1 MAGDANMC
9 RVFHYFNAGGSGGSG
24 GSGWGAG
31 GDAAVGRGEGLEDYS
46 VVVTSADQKGNLTDM
61 HAAAARGGKQRHLLR
76 EKRRGANCWISCLL
90 AGIFVVS

>member
-9 RVFHYFNAGGSGGSG
+9 RVLHYFNAGGFGGSG

-46 VVVTSADQKGNLTDM
+46 VAVTSAD
-61 HAAAARGGKQRHLLR
+61 
-76 EKRRGANCWISCLL
+76 
-90 AGIFVVS
+90 